1 MLSSLFNFFRLW
13 EKADVARISSFKT
26 IDGVQVSPWGVRQL
40 LMALSVDCS
49 VLEELKST
57 NYSLLVL
64 VCPGTCVLFSFD

>member
-1 MLSSLFNFFRLW
+1 
-13 EKADVARISSFKT
+13 VARIGSFQA

-49 VLEELKST
+49 ILEELKST

-64 VCPGTCVLFSFD
+64 VCPGAYVFCIRLIRKVP